1 MREPQFPRTAL
12 HGTRI
17 MRLAM
22 FQEKDAVA
30 VHCADDRQRVF
41 LRCWTPMVPP
51 VPGLRRSHARTSVV
65 FLR

>member
-22 FQEKDAVA
+22 FQEEEAVA

-41 LRCWTPMVPP
+41 SALLDPMVPP
-51 VPGLRRSHARTSVV
+51 VPRLRRAHARTSVV